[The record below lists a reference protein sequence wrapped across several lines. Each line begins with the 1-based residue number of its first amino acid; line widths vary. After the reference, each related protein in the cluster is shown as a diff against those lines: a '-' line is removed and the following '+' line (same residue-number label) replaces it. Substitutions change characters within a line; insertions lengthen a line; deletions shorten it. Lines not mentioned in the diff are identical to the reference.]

1 MTHYDKLMDSIT
13 EEIYLFWQDGNKGF
27 DWDDGLAK
35 EKSYA
40 ILRMVEEFQQ
50 NRANLKPLRWRAS
63 D

>member
-40 ILRMVEEFQQ
+40 ILQMVEEFQQ
-50 NRANLKPLRWRAS
+50 TRANLKQWRAS

>member
-1 MTHYDKLMDSIT
+1 MTHYDKLMDSIS
-13 EEIYLFWQDGNKGF
+13 EEIYTIWEKDI
-27 DWDDGLAK
+27 WDERVAK

-40 ILRMVEEFQQ
+40 ILKLVEEFQQ